1 MIEGNHVAE
10 ARINM
15 APASAAGPQFS
26 MPSGGRSLLLKFSSL
41 DDPDQ
46 QTTIGAAIDTL
57 DGTAIEPGIDGV
69 VVRLWFWADEAQVYA
84 TPGAKFVL
92 WYAGRAVGQGEVLR
106 IADEIADALD
116 S

>member
-1 MIEGNHVAE
+1 VIEGNHVAE

-15 APASAAGPQFS
+15 APASADGPRFS

-46 QTTIGAAIDTL
+46 QTTIGAAIDTP
-57 DGTAIEPGIDGV
+57 DGTAIEPGIGRV
-69 VVRLWFWADEAQVYA
+69 IVRLWFWADEAQAHA

-92 WYAGRAVGQGEVLR
+92 RYAGQTVGQGEVLR
-106 IADEIADALD
+106 VVDEIADALD